1 MPAELFRSTLPP
13 TPVRRRASLLPVSI
27 ATHVAVI
34 AAVVLGPLVAPGEL
48 PEPNRPL
55 LYAVTAI
62 ELPDPPPAPAPRAA
76 ASATPRR
83 SSPDRAP
90 LDAPAVIAP
99 ESAIEPVAFGSDID
113 LGGMPGLGS
122 GVTGGMDL
130 PDAREAPPPSPPR
143 HSAPHRVGGQIQ
155 PPRALRSVPPVYPP
169 IAQQARVEGAVR
181 IDAVIG
187 VDGRVREATVVDG
200 SPLLSGA
207 ALDAVRQW
215 TFTPTRLNGQPVAV
229 VMTVT
234 VVFSLR

>member
-62 ELPDPPPAPAPRAA
+62 DLPAPPPAPRLAA
-76 ASATPRR
+76 APASGRT
-83 SSPDRAP
+83 SPDKAP
-90 LDAPAVIAP
+90 LEAPAAIAP
-99 ESAIEPVAFGSDID
+99 ESAIEPAAFGTDIA
-113 LGGMPGLGS
+113 LGDMPGLGS

-130 PDAREAPPPSPPR
+130 PDAREAAPPAPPR
-143 HSAPHRVGGQIQ
+143 QAAPHRVGGQIQ
-155 PPRALRSVPPVYPP
+155 PPRALRSVPPVYRP

-187 VDGRVREATVVDG
+187 EDGRVREATVVEG

-215 TFTPTRLNGQPVAV
+215 RFTPTRLNGQPVAV